1 MPMTLRLTAAET
13 EALRETARREHR
25 SMQEVAR
32 IAIDEYVTRR
42 DATSRRAPRDDRA
55 RGCGAPSPTREP
67 VTEHLDLDD
76 LLAAAEAALGR
87 PPDIRDIGILEA
99 AVARTR
105 ASVYGEDAYPDLDAK
120 AAALLHS
127 IVTGHALIDGNK
139 RLGWVAVRLFYRL
152 NDRDLRAPIDD
163 AFDLVIAI
171 ADGSIRDV
179 ASIAA
184 RLRAWSSKLDG
195 AG

>member
-1 MPMTLRLTAAET
+1 
-13 EALRETARREHR
+13 
-25 SMQEVAR
+25 
-32 IAIDEYVTRR
+32 
-42 DATSRRAPRDDRA
+42 
-55 RGCGAPSPTREP
+55 

-76 LLAAAEAALGR
+76 LLAAADAALGR
-87 PPDIRDIGILEA
+87 TPEVRDIGILEA

-139 RLGWVAVRLFYRL
+139 RLGWVSVRLFYRL
-152 NDRDLRAPIDD
+152 NGRDLHAPIDD
-163 AFDLVIAI
+163 AFDLVVEI

-179 ASIAA
+179 PAIGA
-184 RLRAWSSKLDG
+184 RLRAWVVDPDEG
-195 AG
+195 GG

>member
-1 MPMTLRLTAAET
+1 
-13 EALRETARREHR
+13 
-25 SMQEVAR
+25 
-32 IAIDEYVTRR
+32 
-42 DATSRRAPRDDRA
+42 
-55 RGCGAPSPTREP
+55 

-87 PPDIRDIGILEA
+87 PAEVRDAGLLEA

-152 NDRDLRAPIDD
+152 NDQDLRAPIDD
-163 AFDLVIAI
+163 AFDLVVSI

-179 ASIAA
+179 ADIGA
-184 RLRAWSSKLDG
+184 RLREWAVDRPV
-195 AG
+195 

>member
-1 MPMTLRLTAAET
+1 M
-13 EALRETARREHR
+13 
-25 SMQEVAR
+25 
-32 IAIDEYVTRR
+32 
-42 DATSRRAPRDDRA
+42 
-55 RGCGAPSPTREP
+55 
-67 VTEHLDLDD
+67 TEHLDLDD

-87 PPDIRDIGILEA
+87 PPDVRDIGILEA

-139 RLGWVAVRLFYRL
+139 RLGWVAVRLLYRL
-152 NDRDLRAPIDD
+152 NERDLRAPIDD
-163 AFDLVIAI
+163 AFDLVTAI
-171 ADGSIRDV
+171 ADGSLRDI

-184 RLRAWSSKLDG
+184 RLRAWSSVLDG

>member
-1 MPMTLRLTAAET
+1 
-13 EALRETARREHR
+13 
-25 SMQEVAR
+25 
-32 IAIDEYVTRR
+32 VT
-42 DATSRRAPRDDRA
+42 D
-55 RGCGAPSPTREP
+55 
-67 VTEHLDLDD
+67 HLDLDD
-76 LLAAAEAALGR
+76 LLAAAEATLGL
-87 PPDIRDIGILEA
+87 PPDVRDIGILEA

-163 AFDLVIAI
+163 AFDLVTAI
-171 ADGSIRDV
+171 ADGSLRDI

-184 RLRAWSSKLDG
+184 RLRAWSSVLDG

>member
-1 MPMTLRLTAAET
+1 
-13 EALRETARREHR
+13 
-25 SMQEVAR
+25 
-32 IAIDEYVTRR
+32 
-42 DATSRRAPRDDRA
+42 
-55 RGCGAPSPTREP
+55 

-87 PPDIRDIGILEA
+87 PPDVRDIGILEA

-152 NDRDLRAPIDD
+152 NDRDLCAPIDD
-163 AFDLVIAI
+163 AFDLVSAI
-171 ADGSIRDV
+171 AQGSLREV

-184 RLRAWSSKLDG
+184 RLRTWSSELDSTG
-195 AG
+195 